1 MHVLL
6 FSLWCEHPL
15 HFLILSLEFIRFT
28 YNIFLLW
35 QDVTNLRRDINL
47 TKHVMQADYESKL
60 QEKSLEL

>member
-1 MHVLL
+1 MYIRDLMN
-6 FSLWCEHPL
+6 FSS
-15 HFLILSLEFIRFT
+15 F
-28 YNIFLLW
+28 

>member
-1 MHVLL
+1 MRD
-6 FSLWCEHPL
+6 
-15 HFLILSLEFIRFT
+15 LINDYSSF
-28 YNIFLLW
+28 